1 MNIFDFIKSQI
12 AILDIV
18 QEYTTLKRAGGYWK
32 GLCPFHGEKTASFTV
47 SPQRQIFYCFGCHV
61 SGDVISFI
69 AKIENCS
76 QIEAAKF
83 IAERTHLELPA
94 QVAQE
99 YQQTAAHASE
109 KERYFALCEIVS
121 DWCQLQLEQTKDA
134 RQYLEH
140 RKIDQ
145 PTIKDFKIGYFPKG
159 PQALQALI
167 KFAQSH
173 NFLANDLLEMHVI
186 QKNHDH
192 YFSGFEDRIFF
203 PIQDHLGRFCAFG
216 GRIFRTG
223 DERVKY
229 YNSHE
234 HAYFNKRATL
244 FGLNLAKK
252 AIQQNH
258 SVLIVEGYLDCI
270 AMHKAGFKNTVATLG
285 TACTNEHIDILARLS
300 EKLQVLYDSDKAGLA
315 AVEKLAT
322 LCWNANLEIKVVE
335 LPTGEDPAS
344 YLSNSLHDN
353 PALELKKL
361 ILEAKD
367 IYRFVINKT
376 TGQFANQN
384 LGKKVDVSNKIIE
397 MISKVADPIKRNILL
412 QDAAQSL
419 GISVDLLTNQKIA
432 NHNFKAN
439 QNNNLEFSSNASLE
453 NQLFIIFINN
463 PQLFLPKYH
472 YLASY
477 LEAPAKTV
485 LQKLITLKETHH
497 DHLSLDLL
505 MEQLNENEQGFVRKS
520 LLTYNDKMVSSM
532 DQTLAQF
539 HKKHW
544 KTIVGHIKNLLV
556 QEKSDPEKIRQIIQN
571 FQILKSEIVDGG
583 TH

>member
-32 GLCPFHGEKTASFTV
+32 GLCPFHSEKTGSFTV
-47 SPQRQIFYCFGCHV
+47 SPQRQIFYCFGCHA

-83 IAERTHLELPA
+83 IAERSQLTLPA
-94 QVAQE
+94 QIVHQ
-99 YQQTAAHASE
+99 YQADTLSASA
-109 KERYFALCEIVS
+109 KERYFVLCEIVTN
-121 DWCQLQLEQTKDA
+121 WCRMQLDQNKEAL
-134 RQYLEH
+134 QYLQNRNVH
-140 RKIDQ
+140 LK
-145 PTIKDFKIGYFPKG
+145 TILDFKIGYFPKG
-159 PQALQALI
+159 PQAIQSLI
-167 KFAQSH
+167 KFAQNH
-173 NFLANDLLEMHVI
+173 NFLANDLLDIHVI
-186 QKNHDH
+186 QKNHEH
-192 YFSGFEDRIFF
+192 YFSGFEDRIIF

-216 GRIFRTG
+216 GRIFRAG

-252 AIQQNH
+252 PIQQH
-258 SVLIVEGYLDCI
+258 QSAIIVEGYFDCI
-270 AMHKAGFKNTVATLG
+270 AMHQAGFKNTVATLG
-285 TACTNEHIDILARLS
+285 TACTSEHIDILARLS
-300 EKLQVLYDSDKAGLA
+300 EKLEVLYDNDKAGLTA
-315 AVEKLAT
+315 IEKLAT
-322 LCWNANLEIKVVE
+322 LCWNANLEIKVIE
-335 LPTGEDPAS
+335 LPSSEDPAS
-344 YLSNSLHDN
+344 YLSKFNDHA
-353 PALELKKL
+353 ALELKKL
-361 ILEAKD
+361 MHEAKD
-367 IYRFVINKT
+367 IYRFVISKI

-384 LGKKVDVSNKIIE
+384 LSKKIDVSNKIVE
-397 MISKVADPIKRNILL
+397 MISKVTDPIKRNILM

-419 GISVDLLTNQKIA
+419 GISIDLLSNQKTNHSNFVTNQY
-432 NHNFKAN
+432 
-439 QNNNLEFSSNASLE
+439 NNLDLSTNTSLE
-453 NQLFIIFINN
+453 NQLFIIFINH
-463 PQLFLPKYH
+463 PELFLPKYH

-477 LEAPAKTV
+477 LEAPAKTI
-485 LQKLITLKETHH
+485 LQKLIDLKAACQAN
-497 DHLSLDLL
+497 LSLNLL
-505 MEQLNENEQGFVRKS
+505 MDKLDENEQGFVRKS

-583 TH
+583 T